1 MAMLI
6 PAGAFD
12 LGQDLKDHGT
22 VLTFLFAVCLCFS
35 FLFGYALRD
44 VLQRRGQRRL
54 STKARGR
61 EPRRE

>member
-12 LGQDLKDHGT
+12 LGQDLKHHGT
-22 VLTFLFAVCLCFS
+22 VLTFLFVVCLFLI

-44 VLQRRGQRRL
+44 ALQKRGQRPL
-54 STKARGR
+54 STKARAR